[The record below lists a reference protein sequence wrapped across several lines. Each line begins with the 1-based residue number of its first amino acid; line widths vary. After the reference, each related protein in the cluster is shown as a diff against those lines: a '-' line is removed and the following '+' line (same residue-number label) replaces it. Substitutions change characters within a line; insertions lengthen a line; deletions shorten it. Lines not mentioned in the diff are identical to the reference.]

1 MCLGILA
8 WALYDLLNRSYRFST
23 AKWNTQD
30 GDAVGTV
37 PWEYVL
43 SHPDLANDLGDFLVE
58 L

>member
-1 MCLGILA
+1 MA